1 MEKSVNNKR
10 LEPLETYRAGPSAHR
25 PVGATH
31 IPTRGRR
38 VQFTLEDDQILW
50 DWMQPYERDP
60 GAPVHGYTIYK
71 KLAEKVS
78 PIALPSFVV
87 VTRLLRLLLHQH
99 PQHTFQS
106 WRERAKKLRGR
117 PRPAGMAAA
126 QTTTPGEGSGRR
138 SPAHP
143 PSTSNINQ
151 GPHTH
156 EEPGPSSVPE
166 PRKRKRSPV
175 DEPSGRPAPR
185 RPEASGREARVD
197 TNQEA
202 SSPKS
207 RRLQSER
214 TERRPQSPTST
225 KDVTSNPP
233 PVHRQPQSGRT
244 EKRPQPPTPTRNI
257 TSNPPSS
264 RTKESAQPHTSRDPA
279 NKTETAVDSFF
290 LELPFPPSSPEPEE
304 ESADLDEWIDA
315 RLSNASTEQVLEA
328 LRCTSMNPSLAD
340 KVLDIIVS
348 GKGIPSNMPGVWT
361 PEDDKC
367 IEGNDARSIGRL
379 LDKHGP
385 FFNIRWEYLSLARAA
400 GTEK

>member
-1 MEKSVNNKR
+1 MEWIEKHGGTIRLLEKDADIMLVDHTRKNLPSNTYSYQYVERSVQNGR
-10 LEPLETYRAGPSAHR
+10 LEPLEAYRAGPSAHR

-71 KLAEKVS
+71 KLAEKTLTIV
-78 PIALPSFVV
+78 IA
-87 VTRLLRLLLHQH
+87 QH
-99 PQHTFQS
+99 PKHTFQS
-106 WRERAKKLRGR
+106 WRDRAKKLRGR
-117 PRPAGMAAA
+117 PRPGGMPAG
-126 QTTTPGEGSGRR
+126 QTTTPGEGSDRR
-138 SPAHP
+138 SPAHQ
-143 PSTSNINQ
+143 PSTSNTSQ

-156 EEPGPSSVPE
+156 KEAGPSSVPE

-185 RPEASGREARVD
+185 RPEESSREVRIG
-197 TNQEA
+197 TSQEA
-202 SSPKS
+202 SSSKS
-207 RRLQSER
+207 RQPQPER
-214 TERRPQSPTST
+214 TERRPQPPTST
-225 KDVTSNPP
+225 KD
-233 PVHRQPQSGRT
+233 
-244 EKRPQPPTPTRNI
+244 I
-257 TSNPPSS
+257 TSNPPTT
-264 RTKESAQPHTSRDPA
+264 RTKESAQSHAARDPVD
-279 NKTETAVDSFF
+279 KTQSAVDSLF

-315 RLSNASTEQVLEA
+315 RLSIGSTEQVLEA

-340 KVLDIIVS
+340 NVLRSIVS

-379 LDKHGP
+379 LDKHGT

-400 GTEK
+400 GTET